1 MSCSLDKWVS
11 NEFRLESNEWP
22 LKKHDLSNE
31 YAPVQIHIYISTN
44 QKWRWCVLGVRDR
57 SKFISIQ
64 FKTEEDFSG
73 KFFPLFVLS
82 SSWFLSWLKL
92 SPTNISIPKHFL
104 LIILELFV
112 SLIWT
117 IHRKI
122 QQSCFYECNLNVN
135 LLIDFSKFVQW
146 LHHVPSDT
154 LPLEIGVRGRPRH
167 ISRTGIRMLS
177 TGSYRQLVPSGWIVQ
192 YFSNIA
198 DLQIRIQFDLPTTSV
213 QPSSNVCLSFL
224 FSLPPLLSIDAISLE
239 GLMQTKHHSPLIEAG

>member
-1 MSCSLDKWVS
+1 MGEQRVSLRIQWVAVEEMWFIERICTCS
-11 NEFRLESNEWP
+11 N
-22 LKKHDLSNE
+22 
-31 YAPVQIHIYISTN
+31 IYIYFDQSGMAMMRP
-44 QKWRWCVLGVRDR
+44 WRSR
-57 SKFISIQ
+57 SFEVHSNSIQ
-64 FKTEEDFSG
+64 NRGGFFG
-73 KFFPLFVLS
+73 KILSQKFFVLS
-82 SSWFLSWLKL
+82 SSWFAIKVI
-92 SPTNISIPKHFL
+92 TNKYSYLTPSY
-104 LIILELFV
+104 LELFV

-122 QQSCFYECNLNVN
+122 QQSRFYECNVN

-213 QPSSNVCLSFL
+213 QPSSNVCLSFF